1 MRCAIN
7 PRPRPGDSFGERVSM
22 AVRKGRDQAGIRDH
36 QEALASARANLP
48 PLVTISGEN
57 EFLRSRAVADVRDAW
72 LERYPGGDIILIRG
86 SGEARPA
93 TLPDVTRELSGGSLF
108 AKEKLVIVRQG
119 ERIFF
124 PQSTQAAE
132 QSEAPA
138 GKGGDREKAFVER
151 LEKPG
156 QRIWLVAETAQL
168 PKNRTL
174 GKRMA
179 EHCFA
184 VPCPNPTGRDIPLFL
199 QARGRELGHGIDD
212 AAVDLLMRAHGADLG
227 QLSAEMDK
235 LALFAGEGADI
246 DADMVGKFL
255 TGTMEFDIFGFTN
268 AVEARNAKDA
278 LFYARRITMQGAR
291 DQKGKKEDGEKSAHR
306 IMAMLAGTVQSL
318 LRARVALA
326 RGIDAG
332 DFAAREKLSPWR
344 AERLC
349 QASRNFSLREL
360 RGMAAFAADQVRRSH
375 DTGGDVQL
383 ALELMAVKFTASE

>member
-1 MRCAIN
+1 
-7 PRPRPGDSFGERVSM
+7 M
-22 AVRKGRDQAGIRDH
+22 ALRKGKDQAGMRDH
-36 QEALASARANLP
+36 QEALASARADLP
-48 PLVTISGEN
+48 PLIAVSGEN
-57 EFLRSRAVADVRDAW
+57 EFLRARAVADIRDAW
-72 LERYPGGDIILIRG
+72 LARYPDGDIALLRG
-86 SGEARPA
+86 SGEARQA
-93 TLPDVTRELSGGSLF
+93 NLPDITRELSGGSLF
-108 AKEKLVIVRQG
+108 AKEKLVIVRQA
-119 ERIFF
+119 ERILF
-124 PQSTQAAE
+124 PQSSQAAE
-132 QSEAPA
+132 SGETPA
-138 GKGGDREKAFVER
+138 GKGGDREKAFIER

-156 QRIWLVAETAQL
+156 QLIWLVTETAQL

-179 EHCFA
+179 EHCLV
-184 VPCPNPTGRDIPLFL
+184 VPCPTPTQRDIPVFL

-227 QLSAEMDK
+227 LLSAEMDK
-235 LALFAGEGADI
+235 LALFAGEGTDI

-255 TGTMEFDIFGFTN
+255 TGTIEFDIFGFTN
-268 AVEARNAKDA
+268 AVEARNAREA

-318 LRARVALA
+318 LRARVSLA
-326 RGIDAG
+326 RGVDAG

-360 RGMAAFAADQVRRSH
+360 RVMAAFAADQVRRSH

-383 ALELMAVKFTASE
+383 ALELMAVKFTCPQAMA